1 MLTYIR
7 KNEESIFQTK
17 RLCNPEGNRWDAV
30 KLEMESGIVRAVAPN
45 GLGVDP
51 TGLGL
56 IRVLYVEQGFPISIA
71 QCRGEE
77 NFRGTILY
85 YYEVTI
91 FSNA

>member
-1 MLTYIR
+1 
-7 KNEESIFQTK
+7 
-17 RLCNPEGNRWDAV
+17 V
-30 KLEMESGIVRAVAPN
+30 KLEMGSGIVGAVAPN

-56 IRVLYVEQGFPISIA
+56 IRVLYAEQGFSISVA
-71 QCRGEE
+71 QCRGAD
-77 NFRGTILY
+77 NFLGTILY